1 MFSEAV
7 GILLQ
12 NARRKQNLS
21 RDELARQSGVSTRL
35 VAEMERGQR
44 PNVSLE
50 SALRL
55 LNAVGVSLV
64 PAPSAEERA
73 GSRRTSDTESER
85 ALRAAWRR
93 QTWSGGHIHLHD
105 DGEAPRPARSK
116 AKRIS
121 AVSHVSKQAY
131 LIASAGRVTGK
142 RSATHSTSVRGSGGQ
157 ARKVS
162 SRLPQS
168 RSRR

>member
-1 MFSEAV
+1 MFSETI

-21 RDELARQSGVSTRL
+21 RDELARRSGVSTRL

-50 SALRL
+50 TALTL

-64 PAPSAEERA
+64 PKTSTGISG
-73 GSRRTSDTESER
+73 GSRETSNAKSER

-105 DGEAPRPARSK
+105 EGEAPRPARSK
-116 AKRIS
+116 AKRVA
-121 AVSHVSKQAY
+121 AVSRVSKQAY
-131 LIASAGRVTGK
+131 LIASGGRATGK
-142 RSATHSTSVRGSGGQ
+142 RSSH
-157 ARKVS
+157 
-162 SRLPQS
+162 S
-168 RSRR
+168 RSGR